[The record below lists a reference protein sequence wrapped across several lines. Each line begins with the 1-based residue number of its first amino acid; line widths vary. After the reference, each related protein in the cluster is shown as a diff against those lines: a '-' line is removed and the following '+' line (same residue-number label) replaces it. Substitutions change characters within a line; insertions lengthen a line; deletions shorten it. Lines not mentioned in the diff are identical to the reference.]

1 MHQRWLSL
9 PLLTSCVSAFY
20 PYSGGEGGQ
29 HNKRFIPFSQPEE
42 SKDESGVVKLDLKK
56 GPVC

>member
-20 PYSGGEGGQ
+20 PYSGQDAGD

-42 SKDESGVVKLDLKK
+42 PQGDSGLLKLDLKK
-56 GPVC
+56 GPV